1 MTFELT
7 FKALKPD
14 KFAFYL
20 LQIESLDRLRLVLFT
35 FYFLDEKLFL
45 PLYLNL

>member
-20 LQIESLDRLRLVLFT
+20 LQIESFDRLSFVLFT